1 MCGRKVPFITAA
13 VARLTYEL
21 MIEQERQEQIAIA
34 EARKTGKVPDAMLQA
49 AQPGVYR
56 WVKSGWIGVK
66 F

>member
-1 MCGRKVPFITAA
+1 M
-13 VARLTYEL
+13 ARLTYEL